1 MLRLPD
7 LPNET
12 LRQIL
17 KYLLPDDVDN
27 FCRARELFHTI
38 ATGLLPKHGQLKPS
52 YTEVSCGKT
61 NKKTFHPLSLL
72 RDICENPEIVWYV
85 KTMHIEDC
93 TDEVE
98 YVNGEAWDE
107 ARSIAVEHKTGITN
121 LVRDCPYII
130 VGKRE
135 RWVNRILCCHQN
147 AAVTLLACI
156 LPCLEGIS
164 ITNSYQNKELHFLV
178 RKIDQA
184 NRRSPGGSHAL
195 SKLEWV
201 REESDTL
208 DVFVN
213 MESFKPFSALP
224 SIRRYTG
231 QHLVQTTNLTP
242 SEQKST
248 ITTLDLS
255 QSMIHTEALRS
266 VFSRIAN
273 LKILKYEYYWA
284 WEDVFSEGGWCNWR
298 RDWQPGQ
305 IVLDLLQFASHSLLE
320 LDLTRSGSSEMQLAE
335 KARERMEEGHKGKND
350 EDEQHDEDFKLT
362 GPVNLFMGSLRGF
375 EVLKYIRVQ
384 NEALVEEDTEGF
396 TSSRKVHRLV
406 DVLPASVVRVSL
418 ALPRLCQSES
428 WRLIEGLTELK
439 AKRVPNLEKVIIETS
454 KGYKKTKIAYEVGGI
469 RFMR

>member
-38 ATGLLPKHGQLKPS
+38 ATGLLPKHGQLKSS

-454 KGYKKTKIAYEVGGI
+454 KGYKKTKIAYEIGGI

>member
-7 LPNET
+7 LPNEI

-17 KYLLPDDVDN
+17 TYLTPDDVDN
-27 FCRARELFHTI
+27 FSRARELFHTI
-38 ATGLLPKHGQLKPS
+38 ATGLLPQHGQLKSS
-52 YTEVSCGKT
+52 YTEVSCGET
-61 NKKTFHPLSLL
+61 NGKTFHPLSLL
-72 RDICENPEIVWYV
+72 RDICENSEIVWYV

-93 TDEVE
+93 TDDVE
-98 YVNGEAWDE
+98 YVKGEAWDE
-107 ARSIAVEHKTGITN
+107 AWHIAVKHKHGITK
-121 LVRDCPYII
+121 LVQECPYID
-130 VGKRE
+130 VEKRE
-135 RWVNRILCCHQN
+135 RWVNRILSCHQK
-147 AAVTLLACI
+147 AAVALLACI

-164 ITNSYQNKELHFLV
+164 ITNSYENTELCCLV

-184 NRRSPGGSHAL
+184 SRRSPGGSHAL
-195 SKLEWV
+195 GKLEWV
-201 REESDTL
+201 REESDTSG
-208 DVFVN
+208 VFVD

-231 QHLVQTTNLTP
+231 QYLVQTASFAP
-242 SEQKST
+242 SDQKST

-255 QSMIHTEALRS
+255 LSMINTEALRS

-284 WEDVFSEGGWCNWR
+284 WQDVFSEGGWCNWR

-305 IVLDLLQFASHSLLE
+305 IVIDLLHFASHSLVE
-320 LDLTRSGSSEMQLAE
+320 LDLTRSGSSELQLVE
-335 KARERMEEGHKGKND
+335 KAREWMQERRTKKND
-350 EDEQHDEDFKLT
+350 PVDLDNDFRLS

-396 TSSRKVHRLV
+396 TYRRKVHRLV
-406 DVLPASVVRVSL
+406 DLLPASVVRVSL
-418 ALPRLCQSES
+418 ALPRLCPSES
-428 WRLIEGLTELK
+428 WRLIEGLTKLK

-454 KGYKKTKIAYEVGGI
+454 KGYKKMNTVYEINGI
-469 RFMR
+469 RFMQ

>member
-17 KYLLPDDVDN
+17 SYLLPDDVDN
-27 FCRARELFHTI
+27 FSKAREVLHTI
-38 ATGLLPKHGQLKPS
+38 ATGLLPTHGQLISS
-52 YTEVSCGKT
+52 YTEVSCGQIDD
-61 NKKTFHPLSLL
+61 KTFHPLSLL

-98 YVNGEAWDE
+98 YADGEAWDE
-107 ARSIAVEHKTGITN
+107 ARNIAVDHKDGITK
-121 LVRDCPYII
+121 LVQDCPYID
-130 VGKRE
+130 VDKRQ
-135 RWVNRILCCHQN
+135 RWVNRILSCYEN
-147 AAVTLLACI
+147 AAVALLACI

-164 ITNSYQNKELHFLV
+164 ITNSYQNTELHTLV
-178 RKIDQA
+178 RKIGQA
-184 NRRSPGGSHAL
+184 IHHSPGQSHAL
-195 SKLEWV
+195 GKLEWV
-201 REESDTL
+201 QEESDTS

-213 MESFKPFSALP
+213 MDSFKPFSALP

-231 QHLVQTTNLTP
+231 QYLAQTNSLTP

-305 IVLDLLQFASHSLLE
+305 IVLDLLQFASHSLVE
-320 LDLTRSGSSEMQLAE
+320 LDLTRSSSSEMQRAF
-335 KARERMEEGHKGKND
+335 KALERMQEGHKGKND
-350 EDEQHDEDFKLT
+350 ADDHDEEHKLS

-384 NEALVEEDTEGF
+384 NEALVEEDAGGSTG
-396 TSSRKVHRLV
+396 SRKVHRLV
-406 DVLPASVVRVSL
+406 DLLPASVVRVSL

-428 WRLIEGLTELK
+428 LRLLEGLTELK
-439 AKRVPNLEKVIIETS
+439 AKRVPNLQKVIIESS
-454 KGYKKTKIAYEVGGI
+454 KGYKKPKIVYDLGGI

>member
-1 MLRLPD
+1 MIRLPD
-7 LPNET
+7 LPNEP

-27 FCRARELFHTI
+27 FCRAREVFHTI
-38 ATGLLPKHGQLKPS
+38 ATGLLPKHGQLKSS

-61 NKKTFHPLSLL
+61 NDKTFHPLSLL

-93 TDEVE
+93 TDYVE
-98 YVNGEAWDE
+98 YVSGEAWDE
-107 ARSIAVEHKTGITN
+107 ARNIVVEHKNGITN
-121 LVRDCPYII
+121 LVRDCPYID
-130 VGKRE
+130 VEKRE
-135 RWVNRILCCHQN
+135 RWVNRILRCHQN
-147 AAVTLLACI
+147 AAVALLACI

-164 ITNSYQNKELHFLV
+164 ITNSYQNTELRSLV

-184 NRRSPGGSHAL
+184 NRLSPGGSHAL

-201 REESDTL
+201 REESDTS

-231 QHLVQTTNLTP
+231 QYLAQTRSLTP

-255 QSMIHTEALRS
+255 QSMIHSEALRS

-305 IVLDLLQFASHSLLE
+305 IVLDLLQFASHSLVE
-320 LDLTRSGSSEMQLAE
+320 LDLTRSGSSEMQRAE
-335 KARERMEEGHKGKND
+335 KARERMQEGHKGEND
-350 EDEQHDEDFKLT
+350 ADDDDEVYKLS

-375 EVLKYIRVQ
+375 DVLKYIRVQ
-384 NEALVEEDTEGF
+384 NEALVEDDTEGS
-396 TSSRKVHRLV
+396 TGIRKVHRLV
-406 DVLPASVVRVSL
+406 DLLPASVVRVSL

-439 AKRVPNLEKVIIETS
+439 AKRVPNLKKVIIETS
-454 KGYKKTKIAYEVGGI
+454 KGYKKPKIVYEVGGI
-469 RFMR
+469 QFMR

>member
-27 FCRARELFHTI
+27 FSRAREVFYTI
-38 ATGLLPKHGQLKPS
+38 VTGLLPKHGQLKSS

-61 NKKTFHPLSLL
+61 NNKTYHPLSLL

-93 TDEVE
+93 TDEIE
-98 YVNGEAWDE
+98 YINGEARDE
-107 ARSIAVEHKTGITN
+107 ARNIAVEHKNGITN
-121 LVRDCPYII
+121 LVRDCPYID
-130 VGKRE
+130 VEKRE
-135 RWVNRILCCHQN
+135 RWAKRILSCHQN
-147 AAVTLLACI
+147 AAVALLACI

-164 ITNSYQNKELHFLV
+164 ITNSYQNTELHFVV

-195 SKLEWV
+195 GKLEWV
-201 REESDTL
+201 REESDTS
-208 DVFVN
+208 DIFVK

-231 QHLVQTTNLTP
+231 QHLVQTTSLTP
-242 SEQKST
+242 SEQKSR

-273 LKILKYEYYWA
+273 LKILRYEYYWA

-305 IVLDLLQFASHSLLE
+305 IVLDLLQFASHSLVE

-335 KARERMEEGHKGKND
+335 KAHERMQEGHKGKND
-350 EDEQHDEDFKLT
+350 ADDHDEDFKLS
-362 GPVNLFMGSLRGF
+362 GPVNLFVGSLRGF

-396 TSSRKVHRLV
+396 TSIRKVHRLV
-406 DVLPASVVRVSL
+406 DLLPASVVRVSL

-428 WRLIEGLTELK
+428 RRLIEGLTEFK

-454 KGYKKTKIAYEVGGI
+454 KGYKKTVVVYEVGGI

>member
-12 LRQIL
+12 LWQIL

-27 FCRARELFHTI
+27 FSRAREVFHTI
-38 ATGLLPKHGQLKPS
+38 ATGLLPKHGQLKS
-52 YTEVSCGKT
+52 NYTEVSCGKT
-61 NKKTFHPLSLL
+61 NDKTFHPLSLL
-72 RDICENPEIVWYV
+72 RDICENSEIVWYV

-98 YVNGEAWDE
+98 YVKGEAWVE
-107 ARSIAVEHKTGITN
+107 ARNIAVEHKNEIAK
-121 LVRDCPYII
+121 LVQNCPYID
-130 VGKRE
+130 VEKQE
-135 RWVNRILCCHQN
+135 HWVNRILGCHQN
-147 AAVTLLACI
+147 AAVALLACI

-164 ITNSYQNKELHFLV
+164 ITNSYQNTGLQFLV
-178 RKIDQA
+178 QKIDQA

-195 SKLEWV
+195 GKLEWI
-201 REESDTL
+201 REESDTS
-208 DVFVN
+208 DIFVE
-213 MESFKPFSALP
+213 MESFTPFSALP
-224 SIRRYTG
+224 SMRRYIG

-255 QSMIHTEALRS
+255 QSMIDTKALRS
-266 VFSRIAN
+266 VLSRIAN

-305 IVLDLLQFASHSLLE
+305 IVLSLLQFARHSLVE
-320 LDLTRSGSSEMQLAE
+320 LDLTRSGSTEMQRAE
-335 KARERMEEGHKGKND
+335 KALERMHEDHKGKND
-350 EDEQHDEDFKLT
+350 TNDHDEDFKLS

-384 NEALVEEDTEGF
+384 NEALVEEDIEGS
-396 TSSRKVHRLV
+396 TRNRRVHRLV
-406 DVLPASVVRVSL
+406 DLLPASVVRVSL

-428 WRLIEGLTELK
+428 WRLIEGLTKLK
-439 AKRVPNLEKVIIETS
+439 MKRVPNLEKVIIETS
-454 KGYKKTKIAYEVGGI
+454 KGYKKTKMVYEVGGI
-469 RFMR
+469 RFMQ

>member
-1 MLRLPD
+1 MR
-7 LPNET
+7 
-12 LRQIL
+12 
-17 KYLLPDDVDN
+17 YLLPDHVDN
-27 FCRARELFHTI
+27 FSKAREVFYTI
-38 ATGLLPKHGQLKPS
+38 ATGLLPRHGQLKS
-52 YTEVSCGKT
+52 TYTEVSCGKT

-72 RDICENPEIVWYV
+72 RDICENPEIVWYI

-107 ARSIAVEHKTGITN
+107 ARNIAVEHKNGITN
-121 LVRDCPYII
+121 LVRDCPYID

-135 RWVNRILCCHQN
+135 RWINRILSCHQN
-147 AAVTLLACI
+147 AAVALLACI

-178 RKIDQA
+178 RKIAQA

-195 SKLEWV
+195 GKLEWV
-201 REESDTL
+201 REESDTT
-208 DVFVN
+208 DIFVN
-213 MESFKPFSALP
+213 MESFKPFSTLP

-305 IVLDLLQFASHSLLE
+305 IVLDLLQFASHSLVE
-320 LDLTRSGSSEMQLAE
+320 LDLTRSGSCEMQLAE
-335 KARERMEEGHKGKND
+335 KARERMEEGHKGKSDTD
-350 EDEQHDEDFKLT
+350 EHDKDFKLS
-362 GPVNLFMGSLRGF
+362 GPVKLFMGSLRGF
-375 EVLKYIRVQ
+375 EVLKYIRIQ
-384 NEALVEEDTEGF
+384 NEALVEEDTDGS
-396 TSSRKVHRLV
+396 TGSRKVHRLV
-406 DVLPASVVRVSL
+406 DLLPASVVRVSL

-439 AKRVPNLEKVIIETS
+439 ANRVPNLEKVIIETS
-454 KGYKKTKIAYEVGGI
+454 KGYKKTKIAYEIGGI